1 MSRCGRHACWIG
13 LAACAV
19 GCDGSTKPQTA
30 PDLAVVFVD
39 GEGRLNTV
47 RTGEAPELTTLRD
60 VHPLAPI
67 RGAMAYYAAEELRLF
82 HLDGRVEALPVPA
95 TNRGVP
101 AAISADGT
109 TLAFV
114 YPGALNKLFLYTV
127 ELATGARDSLNLAD
141 RPDAVAAVQALGRTP
156 VFSPSGDSVAF
167 LLPNLIG
174 MQLLIYE
181 VRTKRLEVFP
191 IPVPVTTFIEM
202 LDAGWPRWTPDQ
214 SIRFLGRHHVNG
226 DDTDTL
232 MVIRVFPRSRERWA
246 EVAFLAVLPDSL
258 SLQRATDYSFSAD
271 GETVVF
277 SVTADGRPGIFY
289 ARRGDGEAR
298 PLVYE
303 RQLLPMRP
311 LLIP

>member
-1 MSRCGRHACWIG
+1 MTRFARHACWIG
-13 LAACAV
+13 LAAVAL
-19 GCDGSTKPQTA
+19 GCDGSTKPEPA

-47 RTGEAPELTTLRD
+47 RAGHAPELTGLRN
-60 VHPLAPI
+60 VQPLAPTT
-67 RGAMAYYAAEELRLF
+67 GAMAYYAAEELRLF
-82 HLDGRVEALPVPA
+82 HLDGRVEPLPVPA

-101 AAISADGT
+101 AAISGDGS

-127 ELATGARDSLNLAD
+127 DLATGARDSLNLAD
-141 RPDAVAAVQALGRTP
+141 RPDAVAAVQALGKTP

-167 LLPNLIG
+167 LLPNIIG

-191 IPVPVTTFIEM
+191 IPVPITTFIGM

-226 DDTDTL
+226 EETDTL
-232 MVIRVFPRSRERWA
+232 MVMRVFPRSRERWA
-246 EVAFLAVLPDSL
+246 DVAYLAVLPDSL
-258 SLQRATDYSFSAD
+258 SLDRATDYSFSAD

-277 SVTADGRPGIFY
+277 SVTADARPGIFY
-289 ARRGDGEAR
+289 ARRGDAEAR

-303 RQLLPMRP
+303 RGLRPIRP